1 LTAPTVE
8 SPSPLLVEPSVR
20 LKLRAKKGWQPI
32 DLGELWNYR
41 ELMWILAVRDVK
53 VRYKQSVLGILWA
66 IIPPIFTMVI
76 FTFIFTVLVPTKPQN
91 ISNGVP
97 YQLFIFI
104 GLVPWQLFANA
115 LSSMG
120 NSMVGSQQLITKV
133 YFPRLVIPLSSILS
147 SVLDFCIAMVI
158 VLGMMV
164 YYHRSIHIGWPILML
179 PFFTLLALMSATSVG
194 IWLSALNVEYRD
206 IRFVIPVMIQLW
218 MYASPVIYSAQ
229 NVPDKFKILYA
240 LNPMVGVLDGF
251 RWSLTSSGDPPGTML
266 IASVITV
273 VALAVGGLFYFRR
286 MERTFADL
294 V

>member
-1 LTAPTVE
+1 MTAPTVE

>member
-1 LTAPTVE
+1 MTASTIE

-32 DLGELWNYR
+32 DLGEIWSYR
-41 ELMWILAVRDVK
+41 ELLWILAVRDVK

-66 IIPPIFTMVI
+66 IIQPVFTMLI

-91 ISNGVP
+91 ISNGAP

-104 GLVPWQLFANA
+104 GLVPWQLFSSA
-115 LSSMG
+115 LSNMG

-147 SVLDFCIAMVI
+147 CVLDFAIAMVI
-158 VLGMMV
+158 VLGMLV
-164 YYHRSIHIGWPILML
+164 YYHRAVHIGWPILTL
-179 PFFTLLALMSATSVG
+179 PLFTLLALMTATSVG

-229 NVPDKFKILYA
+229 NVPDKFKLIYA

-251 RWSLTSSGDPPGTML
+251 RWSLTGTGEPRVSTL
-266 IASVITV
+266 VVSIITV
-273 VALAVGGLFYFRR
+273 LALTIGGLFYFRR